1 MHDWQLLRWRRPH
14 QCHAAYWRGIY
25 LAVVALAVIA
35 NPPRVPYEQNLWV
48 GGSSH
53 QGSRPRSFSSWSLD
67 HIARVSFLFGLFG
80 PQRWT
85 LSAHDEISESSES
98 TY

>member
-1 MHDWQLLRWRRPH
+1 MGCLDHREGGRRGLFGLTDACPLRTKSV
-14 QCHAAYWRGIY
+14 G
-25 LAVVALAVIA
+25 
-35 NPPRVPYEQNLWV
+35 

-67 HIARVSFLFGLFG
+67 HIARISFLFGLFG

>member
-1 MHDWQLLRWRRPH
+1 MQGDELNIVVF
-14 QCHAAYWRGIY
+14 AADAR
-25 LAVVALAVIA
+25 A
-35 NPPRVPYEQNLWV
+35 RLWV
-48 GGSSH
+48 LVDSGAGYA
-53 QGSRPRSFSSWSLD
+53 SLD
-67 HIARVSFLFGLFG
+67 VARVSFLFGLFG

>member
-1 MHDWQLLRWRRPH
+1 VVSIFTRASW
-14 QCHAAYWRGIY
+14 AAWIIEKAAVAGS
-25 LAVVALAVIA
+25 LAS
-35 NPPRVPYEQNLWV
+35 PPRVPYEQNLWV

-67 HIARVSFLFGLFG
+67 HIARVSFRFGLFG

-85 LSAHDEISESSES
+85 LSAHDEISDSSES